1 MDCSFNKHKKELS
14 SLLCVLNEGCVREL
28 ISSDENYNTLHQK
41 LLISLAKN
49 SPMEKEYLS
58 WAIDSWAM
66 ALNIIK
72 VTDFAN
78 QQLENTKIG
87 LNSNDDSKNNPF
99 FLKCL
104 KLAYSGDKKAQFNLG
119 YFYAHGLHTKIDISK
134 SIYWYKKSAAQ
145 GFAAAQFNLSN
156 LYSRCKFTTK
166 YEKESIYWLERAANN
181 GFLKAQEKLAV
192 LNKN

>member
-1 MDCSFNKHKKELS
+1 MIDNELRIHLYNIVNEYGKFEIGQIKRLKSLLMDCSFNKHKKELS

-104 KLAYSGDKKAQFNLG
+104 KLAYSGDKRPNL
-119 YFYAHGLHTKIDISK
+119 I
-134 SIYWYKKSAAQ
+134 
-145 GFAAAQFNLSN
+145 
-156 LYSRCKFTTK
+156 
-166 YEKESIYWLERAANN
+166 
-181 GFLKAQEKLAV
+181 
-192 LNKN
+192 